1 MYMYMYTTIIYL
13 LELTRSEIRAK
24 LMEQSGGSIEELK
37 KLKIQLRGKA
47 YSGRGI
53 PLDKKML
60 AVVSDMIKKAQR
72 SEKRMQQE
80 EEEDVTMA
88 TPDTSKLDEKL
99 VESSSHEDV
108 NQGERAPGNSRTPSK
123 LEQTGMTKSTTK
135 MISRKDEVKI
145 RVVKNPS
152 RARPEL
158 TSKTYY
164 RGKVSIIRSPT
175 KLSHDTV
182 VTKAVTTNKVSQD
195 KPIQSPH
202 SSTVPIAVPRN
213 PRSAFDFQ
221 FPLGPSP
228 PLVYNQHHSL
238 HQVPNSP
245 SLLPIPSPPL
255 HIPAYITGTS
265 PTANYPPNYPSVRYW
280 YHQGPFPRQSPPSS
294 SLLPSP
300 PSSFGGM
307 PSHMPRHMPH
317 PRPYPPPHV
326 VNALYGGYPRHPP
339 PQNTPRRS
347 L

>member
-1 MYMYMYTTIIYL
+1 MYITIIYL
-13 LELTRSEIRAK
+13 LELTRSEIRVK
-24 LMEQSGGSIEELK
+24 LMEQTGGSIEELK

-47 YSGRGI
+47 YSGKGI
-53 PLDKKML
+53 PMDKKML

-72 SEKRMQQE
+72 RMQQE
-80 EEEDVTMA
+80 EEEDVTMT

-99 VESSSHEDV
+99 VESPSHEDV
-108 NQGERAPGNSRTPSK
+108 NQGEKAPGNSRTPSK
-123 LEQTGMTKSTTK
+123 LEPTGMTKSTTK
-135 MISRKDEVKI
+135 MISRKDDVKI

-164 RGKVSIIRSPT
+164 SRPGTEDNRGKVSIIKSPT

-182 VTKAVTTNKVSQD
+182 VTKSVTTNKVSQD

-213 PRSAFDFQ
+213 PRSAFDSSFQ

-228 PLVYNQHHSL
+228 PAVVYNQHHSL

-265 PTANYPPNYPSVRYW
+265 PTANYPPNYPVRYW
-280 YHQGPFPRQSPPSS
+280 YHQGPSPRQSPPSG

-307 PSHMPRHMPH
+307 PSFMPH
-317 PRPYPPPHV
+317 PLPYPPPHV
-326 VNALYGGYPRHPP
+326 VNSLYSGYPRHPP